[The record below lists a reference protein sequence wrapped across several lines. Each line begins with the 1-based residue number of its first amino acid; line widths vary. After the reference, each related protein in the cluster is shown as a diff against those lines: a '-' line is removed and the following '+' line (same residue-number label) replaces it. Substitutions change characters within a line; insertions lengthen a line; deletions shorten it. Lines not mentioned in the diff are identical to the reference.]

1 MGVPAMAA
9 TTGVTTVGG
18 TIPLVIS
25 NVQVTGITTNSATI
39 TWDTNGNANS
49 QVIYNGTSSPLYST
63 LVMHH
68 SVTLTGLSPNTTYN
82 CVVQSTITNFMTAS
96 ANITFKTL
104 PAAVP
109 PVVIT
114 VSGCPLC
121 SNSAILTGLL
131 TDLGSASPV
140 QVYFQWGKTTNY
152 GNETTHQTAK
162 YPQIFCAV
170 INNLTSPGTYHF
182 RAVAVS
188 SGGTDYGQDMKFNI
202 NTTTIT
208 LTSKPN
214 PSVFGQSVTF
224 TAKVTPSTATGNVT
238 FYDGNSILGSGKL
251 SSGQATYSTSSLSV
265 YGSPHSITAVYN
277 GDANDSCSTSK
288 VVVQIVNNKTKTLTS
303 LLSSVNPSDFGQS
316 VKFTASVT
324 PKTATGSITFYD
336 GNTSL
341 GSANLSGGSASIST
355 TKLTIGYHNI
365 TAVYSGDTTYA
376 GSTSNVVL
384 QKVKGKTA
392 CTWPTKPNPSNYG
405 QTCTFNV
412 QLGVQSPG
420 TGNPTGTVTFHDGS
434 KTIGTGSLGNDGFA
448 QFSISSLSKGT
459 HSIMAAYNGDNN
471 FGGCS
476 SSAFSQ
482 VIK

>member
-1 MGVPAMAA
+1 MYLYLRKCSMMNKKKWALLSGLILLIVSMVLMGVPAMAA

-49 QVIYNGTSSPLYST
+49 QVIYNGTSGPLYST

-96 ANITFKTL
+96 ANITFETL

-114 VSGCPLC
+114 VSGFPLC

-131 TDLGSASPV
+131 TDLGSASSV
-140 QVYFQWGKTTNY
+140 QVYFQWGKTTSY

-214 PSVFGQSVTF
+214 TSVFGQSVTF

-238 FYDGNSILGSGKL
+238 FYDGNRFLGSGKL
-251 SSGQATYSTSSLSV
+251 SSGQA
-265 YGSPHSITAVYN
+265 N
-277 GDANDSCSTSK
+277 
-288 VVVQIVNNKTKTLTS
+288 
-303 LLSSVNPSDFGQS
+303 
-316 VKFTASVT
+316 
-324 PKTATGSITFYD
+324 
-336 GNTSL
+336 
-341 GSANLSGGSASIST
+341 
-355 TKLTIGYHNI
+355 
-365 TAVYSGDTTYA
+365 
-376 GSTSNVVL
+376 
-384 QKVKGKTA
+384 
-392 CTWPTKPNPSNYG
+392 
-405 QTCTFNV
+405 
-412 QLGVQSPG
+412 
-420 TGNPTGTVTFHDGS
+420 
-434 KTIGTGSLGNDGFA
+434 
-448 QFSISSLSKGT
+448 
-459 HSIMAAYNGDNN
+459 
-471 FGGCS
+471 
-476 SSAFSQ
+476 
-482 VIK
+482 